1 MEKEMVTAMS
11 VLDLISSKTK
21 LLPPEL
27 QQEVLDFVEFL
38 GTKKSVN
45 STYSEEQF
53 PQLPNTFGAGRG
65 LVTYMADDFDAPLD
79 DLKEYMF

>member
-1 MEKEMVTAMS
+1 MS
-11 VLDLISSKTK
+11 VLDLIGIKASQ
-21 LLPPEL
+21 LPPEM

-53 PQLPNTFGAGRG
+53 PQLPNKFGAGKG
-65 LVTYMADDFDAPLD
+65 LVTYIADDFDAPLD